1 MFAIVA
7 IKGKQ
12 YTVREGETLY
22 VDRIEAEKGAQIE
35 IPEVLLRADEE
46 GKKVELG
53 APYLKKAVTLE
64 VLGEEKDDKVVVF
77 KMKSKKRYRLTKGH
91 RQIYTAVKVLS
102 IG

>member
-12 YTVREGETLY
+12 YTVREGETVY
-22 VDRIEAEKGAQIE
+22 VDRIDAEKGSQIE
-35 IPEVLLRADEE
+35 VKEVLLRAEE
-46 GKKVELG
+46 DGKKVELG
-53 APYLKKAVTLE
+53 APYLKQSVTLE

-77 KMKSKKRYRLTKGH
+77 KMKSKKRYRRNKGH